1 MSTFPVL
8 TGIQLI
14 QRLGLNNSSTWMKKL
29 LFAAGQY
36 DADILIKKLFF
47 IPVALRRDDSNPSAA
62 LFGVRSMSIQLHPA
76 CLASGPDLSR
86 ELSRLDVW
94 ALW

>member
-1 MSTFPVL
+1 
-8 TGIQLI
+8 
-14 QRLGLNNSSTWMKKL
+14 MKIL

-36 DADILIKKLFF
+36 DADIWMKKLFF

-62 LFGVRSMSIQLHPA
+62 LFGVRRLSNQLHPA

-86 ELSRLDVW
+86 ELSRVGELSRLGVLEKTFFR
-94 ALW
+94 AGNF